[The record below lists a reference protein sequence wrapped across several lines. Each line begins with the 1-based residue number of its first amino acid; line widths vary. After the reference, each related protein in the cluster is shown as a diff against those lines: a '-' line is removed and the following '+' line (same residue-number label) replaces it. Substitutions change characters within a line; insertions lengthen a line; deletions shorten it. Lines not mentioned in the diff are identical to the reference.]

1 LGGDVS
7 ACLLEVPCALE
18 FFLHFLLAM
27 LSSLL
32 GLFLSCLWVCS
43 FSERSHEAK
52 ELFGFRSLGY
62 DKRGVSW
69 VRLDQTSRKKN
80 CIGDTCG
87 RLHWILRALA
97 FCFDESISD
106 GLFV

>member
-1 LGGDVS
+1 
-7 ACLLEVPCALE
+7 VPAHSTILAHWI
-18 FFLHFLLAM
+18 LFLLPFVSVM

-32 GLFLSCLWVCS
+32 GLFSSCFWVCS

-52 ELFGFRSLGY
+52 ELFGFLLLGY

-69 VRLDQTSRKKN
+69 VRLEQTSRKKM
-80 CIGDTCG
+80 
-87 RLHWILRALA
+87 HWGYLREVAL
-97 FCFDESISD
+97 DIESSRIFFRSVSD